1 MNAVKE
7 YADNTKHICICTTIS
22 IILIFIFM
30 ISPLK
35 NIMMSNFI
43 GRLLIIVVLLYTIY
57 TNTNLAYIF
66 SNKMNVSLL
75 NGDWDTAKTNVTCSY
90 ALTGFL
96 TILLTTV
103 LFRRS

>member
-7 YADNTKHICICTTIS
+7 YADNTKHICICTSIS
-22 IILIFIFM
+22 VILIFIFM

-35 NIMMSNFI
+35 NIMMSNFF

-57 TNTNLAYIF
+57 TNTTLAYTF
-66 SNKMNVSLL
+66 SNKMNITLL
-75 NGDWDTAKTNVTCSY
+75 NGEWNPTKTNVTCSY
-90 ALTGFL
+90 AFTAFL
-96 TILLTTV
+96 SVLLLIV